1 MTARNYTILSGSA
14 TPIQEFALPR
24 DVFIVNEDVNNTVYL
39 DTNRGVQSTSGM
51 PLPPQSTKR
60 WIAGDPCFAIT
71 SPGQTATLNVSD
83 NAGEL
88 NNPSAVA
95 TQILNQGL
103 AAQIAAAI
111 TLSGVP
117 LVDAPA
123 ELSNFSQS
131 VVSTNTPVNTG
142 ILDVSRYQSLNF
154 STLEINAG
162 TPGIVGCRP
171 WTIQWFAD
179 AAGTIVL
186 DIDTFMTP
194 LCTGGF
200 VNVSVPCKG
209 AFFRLSASDA
219 VTTTNATLTIV
230 VYGSYRPRSRQRYRF
245 IPSSLSNTSGG
256 ITQFD
261 TGDNGAF
268 TMQVSP
274 GAGVVVTEYPY
285 TYAGPAMLH
294 VLQTTTSA
302 GTVKPQIQVSHMNDG
317 RRICWDTI
325 PIGQFGTIN
334 VPLYLPREPVIV
346 SINNAAT
353 NANTFTVSLSMDG
366 YAT

>member
-24 DVFIVNEDVNNTVYL
+24 DVFIVNEDVNHTVYL

-71 SPGQTATLNVSD
+71 SPGETATLNVSD

-88 NNPSAVA
+88 NNPSAIA

-103 AAQIAAAI
+103 ANQIAAAI

-117 LVDAPA
+117 LVDSPT

-131 VVSTNTPVNTG
+131 VVSTNTPVSTG
-142 ILDVSRYQSLNF
+142 ILDVSRFQSLNF

-162 TPGIVGCRP
+162 TPGIIGCRP

-179 AAGTIVL
+179 AGGTIVL
-186 DIDTFMTP
+186 DVDTFLTP

-200 VNVSVPCKG
+200 MSASVPCKG
-209 AFFRLSASDA
+209 AFFRLSGFDA
-219 VTTTNATLTIV
+219 VTTTNATITIT
-230 VYGSYRPRSRQRYRF
+230 VYGSYRTRTRQRWRF
-245 IPSSLSNTSGG
+245 VPSSLNGASGG
-256 ITQFD
+256 VSQWETGD
-261 TGDNGAF
+261 TGVF
-268 TMQVSP
+268 TMQVNP
-274 GAGVVVTEYPY
+274 AAGASATDYPY

-294 VLQTTTSA
+294 VMQTATST
-302 GTVKPQIQVSHMNDG
+302 GTVQPQFQVNHMVDG
-317 RRICWDTI
+317 RRIMWGTI
-325 PIGQFGTIN
+325 PIGQFGTLN
-334 VPLYLPREPVIV
+334 VPLYLPREPVVV
-346 SINNAAT
+346 SLNNAAT
-353 NANTFTVSLSMDG
+353 NALTFTVSLSMDG
-366 YAT
+366 YAS